1 MGRLEPARHYADTIT
16 ALPFFR
22 EERHLGLA
30 RRLAVDALAGDFPA
44 AVSHAGLFEQDW
56 RRTGRP
62 VAGNLTVGAYAA
74 AMVFGMLGDQEART
88 RWIAI
93 TKQLMPSVER
103 FDTVYNIWRAVFD
116 GLLALHRDDLAQA
129 VGLLSARPGAALDS
143 ATTAH
148 PLWESWYAAAWAE
161 TGVLSGAP
169 DAASR
174 LHYARELS
182 RTNKIALALVDRAAA
197 LHDGRID
204 DLDPIIGRLTTL
216 GCRYQ
221 ADRTRVLA
229 ARSSGA
235 DHGVPGGPPMAAST
249 ISVDPTETKD
259 R

>member
-1 MGRLEPARHYADTIT
+1 MVRPEPGPDH
-16 ALPFFR
+16 
-22 EERHLGLA
+22 
-30 RRLAVDALAGDFPA
+30 DF
-44 AVSHAGLFEQDW
+44 W
-56 RRTGRP
+56 
-62 VAGNLTVGAYAA
+62 N
-74 AMVFGMLGDQEART
+74 
-88 RWIAI
+88 
-93 TKQLMPSVER
+93 
-103 FDTVYNIWRAVFD
+103 
-116 GLLALHRDDLAQA
+116 
-129 VGLLSARPGAALDS
+129 
-143 ATTAH
+143 TAH

-161 TGVLSGAP
+161 SGVLSGAP
-169 DAASR
+169 DAVSR
-174 LHYARELS
+174 LHYARELC

-229 ARSSGA
+229 AHSSGA